1 MTLTDIK
8 NRYNGIQ
15 TLMKNFSDSSCNLLS
30 LCTIIE
36 ELTKKPAD
44 LIGIVQWGRNTLV
57 AGTKKPVIEDDWTVN
72 DNFAV
77 LSTFTKKKKWKRAE
91 VYELPDKIKKNQFTF
106 EIWKKKPTDAAMH
119 IKRRFVD
126 TLINSQTVKT
136 GKIVKYYIYEYLD
149 QEEQI

>member
-1 MTLTDIK
+1 MTINEIK
-8 NRYNGIQ
+8 KRYNGVQ

-36 ELTKKPAD
+36 EITKKPAD
-44 LIGIVQWGRNTLV
+44 LIGIVQWGRNTRV
-57 AGTKKPVIEDDWTVN
+57 KNSKEFVIDSDWTVN

-77 LSTFTKKKKWKRAE
+77 LSKFTGKKKWRRTE
-91 VYELPDKIKKNQFTF
+91 VTELPEKIADNQFTF
-106 EIWKKKPTDAAMH
+106 EIWKKKPEDAAMH
-119 IKRRFVD
+119 VKRRFVD

-149 QEEQI
+149 

>member
-15 TLMKNFSDSSCNLLS
+15 TLLKNFSDSSCNLLS

-36 ELTKKPAD
+36 EITKKPAD

-57 AGTKKPVIEDDWTVN
+57 KGTDQCVIDGDWTVN

-77 LSTFTKKKKWKRAE
+77 LSKFSGKKKWRRIE
-91 VYELPDKIKKNQFTF
+91 VTELPKKIKKNQFTF
-106 EIWKKKPTDAAMH
+106 EIWKKKPTDAAKH

-149 QEEQI
+149 

>member
-1 MTLTDIK
+1 MTLTQIK

-36 ELTKKPAD
+36 ELTGKPAD

-57 AGTKKPVIEDDWTVN
+57 KGTDKPVVEEDWTVN

-77 LSTFTKKKKWKRAE
+77 LSKFSGKKKWKRTE
-91 VYELPDKIKKNQFTF
+91 VDKLPKKIKDNQFTF

-126 TLINSQTVKT
+126 TLINSQTVKN
-136 GKIVKYYIYEYLD
+136 GAIVKYYIYEYLD
-149 QEEQI
+149 

>member
-1 MTLTDIK
+1 MTLTQIK

-36 ELTKKPAD
+36 ELTGKPVD
-44 LIGIVQWGRNTLV
+44 LIGIVQWGRNTIV
-57 AGTKKPVIEDDWTVN
+57 KGTDKPVIEDDWTVN

-77 LSTFTKKKKWKRAE
+77 LSKFSGKKKWKRTE
-91 VYELPDKIKKNQFTF
+91 VDKLPKKIKDNQFTF

-126 TLINSQTVKT
+126 TLINSQTVKNGT
-136 GKIVKYYIYEYLD
+136 IVKYYIYEYLD
-149 QEEQI
+149 

>member
-1 MTLTDIK
+1 MTINAIK
-8 NRYNGIQ
+8 KRYEGIQ

-36 ELTKKPAD
+36 EVSGQPAD
-44 LIGIVQWGRNTLV
+44 LIGIVQWGRNTKINKNSS
-57 AGTKKPVIEDDWTVN
+57 TNIIDDDWTVN

-77 LSTFTKKKKWKRAE
+77 LSKFSGKKKWKRTE
-91 VYELPDKIKKNQFTF
+91 VTELPKKIKDNQFTF

-119 IKRRFVD
+119 VKRRFVD

-149 QEEQI
+149 

>member
-1 MTLTDIK
+1 MTLTQIK

-36 ELTKKPAD
+36 ELTDKPAD

-57 AGTKKPVIEDDWTVN
+57 KGTDKPVVEEDWTVN

-77 LSTFTKKKKWKRAE
+77 LSKFSGKKKWKRTE
-91 VYELPDKIKKNQFTF
+91 VDKLPKKIKDNQFTF

-126 TLINSQTVKT
+126 TLINSQTVKN
-136 GKIVKYYIYEYLD
+136 GAIVKYYIYEYLD
-149 QEEQI
+149 

>member
-1 MTLTDIK
+1 MTLTQIK

-36 ELTKKPAD
+36 ELTGKPAD

-57 AGTKKPVIEDDWTVN
+57 KGTDKPVVEEDWTVN

-77 LSTFTKKKKWKRAE
+77 LSKFSGKKKWKRTE
-91 VYELPDKIKKNQFTF
+91 VDKLPKKIKDNQFTF

-126 TLINSQTVKT
+126 TLINSQTVKNGT
-136 GKIVKYYIYEYLD
+136 IVKYYIYEYLD
-149 QEEQI
+149 

>member
-1 MTLTDIK
+1 MTLTQIK

-36 ELTKKPAD
+36 ELTGKPVD
-44 LIGIVQWGRNTLV
+44 LIGIVQWGRNTIV
-57 AGTKKPVIEDDWTVN
+57 KGTDKPVIEDDWTVN

-77 LSTFTKKKKWKRAE
+77 LSKFSGKKKWKRTE
-91 VYELPDKIKKNQFTF
+91 VDKLPKKIKDNQFTF

-126 TLINSQTVKT
+126 TLINSQTVKNGT
-136 GKIVKYYIYEYLD
+136 IVKYYIYEYSD
-149 QEEQI
+149 

>member
-1 MTLTDIK
+1 MTITQIK

-36 ELTKKPAD
+36 EITKKPAD
-44 LIGIVQWGRNTLV
+44 LIGIVQWGRNTKV
-57 AGTKKPVIEDDWTVN
+57 KGSSKFVIDSDWTVN

-77 LSTFTKKKKWKRAE
+77 LSKFSGKKKWRRTE
-91 VYELPDKIKKNQFTF
+91 VDKLPDKIAENQFTF
-106 EIWKKKPTDAAMH
+106 EIWKKKPADAAMH
-119 IKRRFVD
+119 VKRRFVD
-126 TLINSQTVKT
+126 TLINSLTVKT

-149 QEEQI
+149 

>member
-1 MTLTDIK
+1 MTLTQIK

-36 ELTKKPAD
+36 ELTGKPAD
-44 LIGIVQWGRNTLV
+44 LIGIVQWGRNALV
-57 AGTKKPVIEDDWTVN
+57 KGTDKTVIEEDWTVN

-77 LSTFTKKKKWKRAE
+77 LSKFSGKKKWKRTE
-91 VYELPDKIKKNQFTF
+91 VDKLPKKIKDNQFTF

-126 TLINSQTVKT
+126 TLINSQTVKNGT
-136 GKIVKYYIYEYLD
+136 IVKYYIYEYLD
-149 QEEQI
+149 